1 MLYVLTFLGGSITTL
16 LVLFVYAKIQIK
28 KRKETK

>member
-1 MLYVLTFLGGSITTL
+1 MFYVVSFLGGSITTL

-28 KRKETK
+28 KKKGA